1 MSRPTTPSTAYLDHL
16 ADETSTRRAA
26 LAGTTQPDVVQS
38 GTAQSGTAQ
47 SGAATD
53 ATLDAASDRGAPSAL
68 VTAAERAADRLE
80 PDLAE
85 IVRRLH
91 DDPEPAFEEHRSA
104 ATLVEILARHGVT
117 AELGAYGVPTAFR
130 AELSTTPSGRAERS
144 TGDPAGDGAD
154 HDGPTIA
161 ICAEY
166 DALPGIGHACGHNVI
181 AASGVGA
188 FLALREAL
196 SSAHTSS
203 ALTDGRPAGG
213 VPSGRVVLLGTPAEE
228 GHSGKEV
235 LARNGAL
242 EGIDA
247 AIMVHPYGHDVADQ
261 VWLGRRLLTWT
272 FTGRPAHASA
282 QPYMG
287 RNALDAANLAYQ
299 GIGLLRQQLPPVDRV
314 HATIA
319 EGGTRPSIVPERAVM
334 HLYARSK
341 YPDTLRD
348 LSGRLDDIARGA
360 ALMTGTDVEISWD
373 DGAHP
378 SLPVRTNDHLTDRW
392 VAAQRRRGRDPLPA
406 GVLSETL
413 AASTDFGNF
422 SFRVPGI
429 HPLVRVSAPDVALHT
444 AEFAA
449 AAATP
454 AAVSAAVDGAA
465 GLAATALDYL
475 CDAALR
481 AAVHDE
487 FARQGGAIDVE
498 RYFAAE
504 S

>member
-1 MSRPTTPSTAYLDHL
+1 MNRPTPPSTAYLDHL
-16 ADETSTRRAA
+16 VAETAGRREA
-26 LAGTTQPDVVQS
+26 LAGAPASGGTVGQADGSRPD
-38 GTAQSGTAQ
+38 G
-47 SGAATD
+47 
-53 ATLDAASDRGAPSAL
+53 GAPAAL
-68 VTAAERAADRLE
+68 VAAVEQAADRLE
-80 PDLAE
+80 PELAE

-91 DDPEPAFEEHRSA
+91 EHPEPAFEEHRSA
-104 ATLVEILARHGVT
+104 ATLVEVLARHGVE
-117 AELGAYGVPTAFR
+117 AELGAHGVATAFR
-130 AELSTTPSGRAERS
+130 AEA
-144 TGDPAGDGAD
+144 GDPA
-154 HDGPTIA
+154 GPTIA

-188 FLALREAL
+188 FLALHEVM
-196 SSAHTSS
+196 TSGD
-203 ALTDGRPAGG
+203 APA
-213 VPSGRVVLLGTPAEE
+213 GRVVLLGTPAEE

-242 EGIDA
+242 EGVDA
-247 AIMVHPYGHDVADQ
+247 AIMVHPYGLDVADQ

-287 RNALDAANLAYQ
+287 RNALDAASLAYQ
-299 GIGLLRQQLPPVDRV
+299 GIGLLRQQMPPVDRV

-319 EGGTRPSIVPERAVM
+319 EGGTRPSIITERAVV

-360 ALMTGTDVEISWD
+360 ALMTGTDVEITWD
-373 DGAHP
+373 DGAYP
-378 SLPVRTNDHLTDRW
+378 SLPVRTNRALTDRW

-429 HPLVRVSAPDVALHT
+429 HPLVQVSDPDVALHT

-454 AAVSAAVDGAA
+454 AAVSAAVDSAA

-475 CDAALR
+475 SDAGLR
-481 AAVHDE
+481 AAVHEE
-487 FARQGGAIDVE
+487 FAEEGGPVDVP
-498 RYFAAE
+498 RYFG
-504 S
+504 

>member
-1 MSRPTTPSTAYLDHL
+1 MDGMHRPALPSTAYLDHL
-16 ADETSTRRAA
+16 VAETAGRREA
-26 LAGTTQPDVVQS
+26 LAGEPEHRPD
-38 GTAQSGTAQ
+38 GGATAGL
-47 SGAATD
+47 AA
-53 ATLDAASDRGAPSAL
+53 
-68 VTAAERAADRLE
+68 AAERAADRLE

-85 IVRRLH
+85 VVRRLH
-91 DDPEPAFEEHRSA
+91 ADPEPAFEEHRSA
-104 ATLVEILARHGVT
+104 ATLIEVLARHGVT
-117 AELGAYGVPTAFR
+117 AELGAHGVATAFR
-130 AELSTTPSGRAERS
+130 AE
-144 TGDPAGDGAD
+144 AGTAT
-154 HDGPTIA
+154 GPTIA

-181 AASGVGA
+181 AAAGVGA
-188 FLALREAL
+188 FLAAREAL
-196 SSAHTSS
+196 TASDAPT
-203 ALTDGRPAGG
+203 
-213 VPSGRVVLLGTPAEE
+213 GRVVLLGTPAEE
-228 GHSGKEV
+228 GHTGKEV
-235 LARNGAL
+235 LARQGAL

-247 AIMVHPYGHDVADQ
+247 AIMVHPYGLDVADQ

-287 RNALDAANLAYQ
+287 RNALDAATLAYQ
-299 GIGLLRQQLPPVDRV
+299 GIGLLRQQMPPVDRV

-319 EGGTRPSIVPERAVM
+319 EGGTRPSIITERAVV

-348 LSGRLDDIARGA
+348 LSRRLDDVARGA
-360 ALMTGTDVEISWD
+360 ALMTGTDVEITWD

-378 SLPVRTNDHLTDRW
+378 SLPVRTNRALTERW

-429 HPLVRVSAPDVALHT
+429 HPLVQVSSPDVALHT

-475 CDAALR
+475 ADARLR
-481 AAVHDE
+481 AAVHEE
-487 FARQGGAIDVE
+487 FAHAGGPVDVE
-498 RYFAAE
+498 HHFD
-504 S
+504 

>member
-1 MSRPTTPSTAYLDHL
+1 
-16 ADETSTRRAA
+16 
-26 LAGTTQPDVVQS
+26 V
-38 GTAQSGTAQ
+38 
-47 SGAATD
+47 
-53 ATLDAASDRGAPSAL
+53 
-68 VTAAERAADRLE
+68 
-80 PDLAE
+80 
-85 IVRRLH
+85 
-91 DDPEPAFEEHRSA
+91 
-104 ATLVEILARHGVT
+104 LARHGVE
-117 AELGAYGVPTAFR
+117 AELGAHGVPTAFR
-130 AELSTTPSGRAERS
+130 AEF
-144 TGDPAGDGAD
+144 GDPA
-154 HDGPTIA
+154 GPTIA

-188 FLALREAL
+188 FLALHRVL
-196 SSAHTSS
+196 TSGD
-203 ALTDGRPAGG
+203 APGGGAPA
-213 VPSGRVVLLGTPAEE
+213 GRVVLLGTPAEE

-247 AIMVHPYGHDVADQ
+247 AIMVHPYGLDVADQ

-287 RNALDAANLAYQ
+287 RNALDAATLAYQ
-299 GIGLLRQQLPPVDRV
+299 GIGLLRQQMPPVDRV

-319 EGGTRPSIVPERAVM
+319 EGGTRPSIITERAVV

-348 LSGRLDDIARGA
+348 LSRRLDDIARGA
-360 ALMTGTDVEISWD
+360 ALMTGTEVEITWD

-378 SLPVRTNDHLTDRW
+378 SLPVRTNGTLTGRW
-392 VAAQRRRGRDPLPA
+392 VAAQHRRGRDPLPA

-413 AASTDFGNF
+413 AASTDFGNV
-422 SFRVPGI
+422 SFRIPGI
-429 HPLVRVSAPDVALHT
+429 HPLVQVSAPDIALHT

-454 AAVSAAVDGAA
+454 AAVSAAVDSAA

-475 CDAALR
+475 SDAGLR
-481 AAVHDE
+481 AAVHEE
-487 FARQGGAIDVE
+487 FAAQGGAVDVV
-498 RYFAAE
+498 RYFD
-504 S
+504 